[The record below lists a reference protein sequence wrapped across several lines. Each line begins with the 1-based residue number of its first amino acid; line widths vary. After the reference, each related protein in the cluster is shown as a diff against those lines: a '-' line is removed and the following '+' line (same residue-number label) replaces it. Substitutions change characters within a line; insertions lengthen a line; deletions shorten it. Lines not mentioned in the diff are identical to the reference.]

1 MDLNSLRMFWMV
13 EVMVILWNKLFSYG
27 RIRCI
32 ILGVSPMY
40 PTPVS
45 HTTDVWFCFFV
56 ARLILRCRQDAR
68 TRFARLRSD
77 VLVKLELLDNK
88 HVQDVVWQLQRLVA
102 GLAEFHG
109 ETLSLLQGNSL
120 FPIEVDL
127 ARSAFQYK
135 STSPVVQ
142 VCRILALIWP
152 VALEEKKER
161 NLEVSTLCTVYIQKF
176 VTLRLNCSISKFQY
190 FLCFKCI

>member
-1 MDLNSLRMFWMV
+1 M
-13 EVMVILWNKLFSYG
+13 WNKLFSYA
-27 RIRCI
+27 RICCL
-32 ILGVSPMY
+32 ILGESHIY

-45 HTTDVWFCFFV
+45 HTIYVWFCLFV
-56 ARLILRCRQDAR
+56 VRLILRCRQDAR

-142 VCRILALIWP
+142 VCRMHALIWP
-152 VALEEKKER
+152 VALEGKKGETFG
-161 NLEVSTLCTVYIQKF
+161 SFYIMHSLHPEIHH
-176 VTLRLNCSISKFQY
+176 LRS
-190 FLCFKCI
+190 

>member
-1 MDLNSLRMFWMV
+1 MFDSV
-13 EVMVILWNKLFSYG
+13 
-27 RIRCI
+27 
-32 ILGVSPMY
+32 
-40 PTPVS
+40 
-45 HTTDVWFCFFV
+45 FFV

-142 VCRILALIWP
+142 VCRIHALI
-152 VALEEKKER
+152 
-161 NLEVSTLCTVYIQKF
+161 
-176 VTLRLNCSISKFQY
+176 
-190 FLCFKCI
+190 